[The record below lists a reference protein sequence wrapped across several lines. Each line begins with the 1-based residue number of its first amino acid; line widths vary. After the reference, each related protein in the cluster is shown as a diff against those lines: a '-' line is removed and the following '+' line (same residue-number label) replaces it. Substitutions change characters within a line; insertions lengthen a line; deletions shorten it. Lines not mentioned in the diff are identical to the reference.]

1 MVDKKEKDSLNR
13 DVKSKIL
20 DSCNI
25 EEFIEA
31 KLKKFMPEMSKHQ
44 RINLY
49 KTVID
54 GVEKAL
60 IKLTLRTTDGNQ
72 LWASKILGISRNTLR
87 EKMKRLRLIEG
98 DSKQSRSKTSRKR
111 HHDGK

>member
-1 MVDKKEKDSLNR
+1 MVRKKEKETTD
-13 DVKSKIL
+13 DIKAKIL

-31 KLKKFMPEMSKHQ
+31 KLKKYMPEISKYSK
-44 RINLY
+44 INLY
-49 KTVID
+49 DTVMD
-54 GVEKAL
+54 NVEEAL

-87 EKMKRLRLIEG
+87 EKMKRLGLIEG
-98 DSKQSRSKTSRKR
+98 DSKKAKVKTKKRYYGSK
-111 HHDGK
+111 